1 MRDKYLGINGQ
12 RIRIYF
18 SFMCPSLLCQ
28 ISKIFKDSNS
38 LSAACQALGVLLD
51 VEWGEETRLY
61 RLLFA
66 SSKDRKIEPFGVRK
80 FLILPI
86 AA

>member
-18 SFMCPSLLCQ
+18 SFMCPNLLCQ
-28 ISKIFKDSNS
+28 ISNMFKDSNS
-38 LSAACQALGVLLD
+38 LSAACQALDVLLD
-51 VEWGEETRLY
+51 VEWGEEARLY